1 MNCQIY
7 CWDAE
12 DKVLDIVE
20 GSAPSKME
28 KKWQAEQEPVMYK
41 HQPPTILKERKQ
53 R

>member
-7 CWDAE
+7 CWDVE

-28 KKWQAEQEPVMYK
+28 KERQVERELVM
-41 HQPPTILKERKQ
+41 
-53 R
+53 